1 MKGSEIKQTA
11 VSQCTPMHPLLPSIL
26 VIYPSR
32 PPLLPLMHRGV
43 ARHFKEREI
52 DVDAVAECCDVLRG
66 AGLTEAT
73 TLAEPRWCCQMLRQS
88 TLPDLD
94 WNAAPA

>member
-1 MKGSEIKQTA
+1 
-11 VSQCTPMHPLLPSIL
+11 MHPLLPSIL
-26 VIYPSR
+26 VIFPSR

-66 AGLTEAT
+66 AGLTEANNSGR
-73 TLAEPRWCCQMLRQS
+73 AKVV
-88 TLPDLD
+88 LP
-94 WNAAPA
+94 NAAAIHSPRSGLERRASVTTQL